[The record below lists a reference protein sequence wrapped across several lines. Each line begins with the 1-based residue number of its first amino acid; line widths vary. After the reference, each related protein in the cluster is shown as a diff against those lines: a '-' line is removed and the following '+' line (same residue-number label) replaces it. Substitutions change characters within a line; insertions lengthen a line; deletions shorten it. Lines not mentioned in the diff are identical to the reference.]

1 MINMNKA
8 QDENISFCPASGAA
22 ATGVS
27 LSRPIFLRS
36 WHDAYHRQDRCLRPA
51 SLYTASVSTAEWE
64 TGANGVLSSS
74 TATPATEAI
83 AEVMASVGIVTM
95 VLTASVIPW
104 EPKSVF

>member
-1 MINMNKA
+1 MNKA

-36 WHDAYHRQDRCLRPA
+36 WHGLSAYHRQDRFLRPA

-83 AEVMASVGIVTM
+83 AEVMASVGIATM
-95 VLTASVIPW
+95 VSTASVIPW
-104 EPKSVF
+104 EPKSVS